1 MSNPNK
7 NTANTITSQVNDLN
21 ISKLRKTLNIEA
33 AITGLFVLVAA
44 IFSAFVA
51 SGFDFNWEIFYSEKF
66 YIQTAI
72 NFAIMM
78 FTYSFVKEIVIRRAK
93 ATNEEYQ
100 KVKGKEL
107 EFVKFVRDNFLEEM
121 IADKVAMANE
131 ERRLQAANNILAR
144 IIYGLYAQDLE
155 NFEDPNNI
163 SVNDDAFNDFCLKHG
178 LITYKKDKATG
189 KVKATVNSK
198 KAKQLR
204 KVIVRVL
211 KGDYKYQPIY
221 TKEILTT
228 TDADISSIDLYSYNE
243 HKANIKEATRK
254 GVLWLVFSG
263 LTSAIYWAGWDLS
276 FWLTLL
282 TNTTLVLSSAL
293 TAIMAANQRIKILT
307 MVSENK
313 TGFLNQATKDYRLEL
328 KNGKEEVKEIV
339 KEETNTQEKVA
350 YSKEEEKVI
359 QVSTIPKELP
369 NIEYETTS
377 TSTL

>member
-1 MSNPNK
+1 MNK
-7 NTANTITSQVNDLN
+7 NIKNTITSQVNDLN
-21 ISKLRKTLNIEA
+21 IKSLKKSLNIEA
-33 AITGLFVLVAA
+33 AITGLFALVAS
-44 IFSAFVA
+44 ILSAFVA
-51 SGFDFNWEIFYSEKF
+51 SGFKFTWEVFYDEKF

-78 FTYSFVKEIVIRRAK
+78 FSYSFVKTIVIRREK
-93 ATNEEYQ
+93 TTNPKYTE
-100 KVKGKEL
+100 VKGKEY

-144 IIYGLYAQDLE
+144 ITYGLYAQDLE

-228 TDADISSIDLYSYNE
+228 TDADIRYIDLYSFDE
-243 HKANIKEATRK
+243 RKADIKEATRK
-254 GVLWLVFSG
+254 GVLWLVASA
-263 LTSAIYWAGWDLS
+263 LTSSIYWGGWNAS
-276 FWLTLL
+276 FWLMLL
-282 TNTTLVLSSAL
+282 TNATLILSSAI

-377 TSTL
+377 TSAL

>member
-1 MSNPNK
+1 MNK
-7 NTANTITSQVNDLN
+7 NIKNTITSQVNDLN
-21 ISKLRKTLNIEA
+21 IKSLKKSLNVEA
-33 AITGLFVLVAA
+33 AITGLFALVAS
-44 IFSAFVA
+44 ILSAFVA
-51 SGFDFNWEIFYSEKF
+51 SGFKFTWEVFYDEKF

-72 NFAIMM
+72 NFLIMM
-78 FTYSFVKEIVIRRAK
+78 FSYSFVKTIVIRREK
-93 ATNEEYQ
+93 TTNPKYTE
-100 KVKGKEL
+100 VKGKEY
-107 EFVKFVRDNFLEEM
+107 EFVKFVRDNFLEEV
-121 IADKVAMANE
+121 IAEKVAIANE

-144 IIYGLYAQDLE
+144 ITYGLYAQDLE
-155 NFEDPNNI
+155 NFKDPNNI

-228 TDADISSIDLYSYNE
+228 TDADIRYIDLYSFDE
-243 HKANIKEATRK
+243 RKADIKEATRK
-254 GVLWLVFSG
+254 GVLWLVASA
-263 LTSAIYWAGWDLS
+263 LTSSIYWGGWNAS
-276 FWLTLL
+276 FWLMLL
-282 TNTTLVLSSAL
+282 TNATLILSSAI
-293 TAIMAANQRIKILT
+293 TAIMAAHQRIKVLT
-307 MVSENK
+307 LVSENK

-328 KNGKEEVKEIV
+328 KKGKEEVKEIV

-377 TSTL
+377 TSAL

>member
-1 MSNPNK
+1 MNK
-7 NTANTITSQVNDLN
+7 NIKNTITSQVNDLN
-21 ISKLRKTLNIEA
+21 IKSLKKSLNVEA
-33 AITGLFVLVAA
+33 AITGLFALVAS
-44 IFSAFVA
+44 ILSAFVA
-51 SGFDFNWEIFYSEKF
+51 SGFKFTWEVFYDEKF

-72 NFAIMM
+72 NFLIMM
-78 FTYSFVKEIVIRRAK
+78 FSYSFVKTIVIRREK
-93 ATNEEYQ
+93 TTNPKYTE
-100 KVKGKEL
+100 VKGKEY
-107 EFVKFVRDNFLEEM
+107 EFVKFVRDNFLEEV
-121 IADKVAMANE
+121 IAEKVAIANE

-144 IIYGLYAQDLE
+144 ITYGLYAQDLE
-155 NFEDPNNI
+155 NFKDPNNI

-228 TDADISSIDLYSYNE
+228 TDADIRYIDLYSFDE
-243 HKANIKEATRK
+243 RKADIKEATRK
-254 GVLWLVFSG
+254 GVLWLVASA
-263 LTSAIYWAGWDLS
+263 LTSSIYWGGWNAS
-276 FWLTLL
+276 FWLMLL
-282 TNTTLVLSSAL
+282 TNATLILSSAI
-293 TAIMAANQRIKILT
+293 TAIMAAHQRIKVLT
-307 MVSENK
+307 LVSENK

-377 TSTL
+377 TSAL

>member
-1 MSNPNK
+1 MNK
-7 NTANTITSQVNDLN
+7 NIKNTITSQVNDLN
-21 ISKLRKTLNIEA
+21 IKSLKKSLNVEA
-33 AITGLFVLVAA
+33 AITGLFALVAS
-44 IFSAFVA
+44 ILSAFVA
-51 SGFDFNWEIFYSEKF
+51 SGFKFTWEVFYDEKF

-72 NFAIMM
+72 NFLIMM
-78 FTYSFVKEIVIRRAK
+78 FSYSFVKTIVIRREK
-93 ATNEEYQ
+93 TTNPKYTE
-100 KVKGKEL
+100 VKGKEY
-107 EFVKFVRDNFLEEM
+107 EFVKFVRDNFLEEV
-121 IADKVAMANE
+121 IAEKVAIANE

-144 IIYGLYAQDLE
+144 ITYGLYAQDLE
-155 NFEDPNNI
+155 NFKDPNNI

-228 TDADISSIDLYSYNE
+228 TDADIRYIDLYSFDE
-243 HKANIKEATRK
+243 RKADIKEATRK
-254 GVLWLVFSG
+254 GVLWLVASA
-263 LTSAIYWAGWDLS
+263 LTSSIYWGGWNAS
-276 FWLTLL
+276 FWLMLL
-282 TNTTLVLSSAL
+282 TNATLILSSAI
-293 TAIMAANQRIKILT
+293 TAIMAAHQRIKVLT
-307 MVSENK
+307 LVSENK

>member
-1 MSNPNK
+1 MMNK
-7 NTANTITSQVNDLN
+7 NIKNTITSQVNDLN
-21 ISKLRKTLNIEA
+21 IKSLKKSLNVEA
-33 AITGLFVLVAA
+33 AITGLFALVAS
-44 IFSAFVA
+44 ILSAFVA
-51 SGFDFNWEIFYSEKF
+51 SGFKFTWEVFYDEKF

-72 NFAIMM
+72 NFLIMM
-78 FTYSFVKEIVIRRAK
+78 FSYSFVKTIVIRREK
-93 ATNEEYQ
+93 TTNPKYTE
-100 KVKGKEL
+100 VKGKEY
-107 EFVKFVRDNFLEEM
+107 EFVKFVRDNFLEEV
-121 IADKVAMANE
+121 IAEKVAIANE

-144 IIYGLYAQDLE
+144 ITYGLYAQDLE
-155 NFEDPNNI
+155 NFKDPNNI

-228 TDADISSIDLYSYNE
+228 TDADIRYIDLYSFDE
-243 HKANIKEATRK
+243 RKADIKEATRK
-254 GVLWLVFSG
+254 GVLWLVASA
-263 LTSAIYWAGWDLS
+263 LTSSIYWGGWNAS
-276 FWLTLL
+276 FWLMLL
-282 TNTTLVLSSAL
+282 TNATLILSNAI
-293 TAIMAANQRIKILT
+293 TAIMAAHQRIKVLT
-307 MVSENK
+307 LVSENK

-377 TSTL
+377 TSAL

>member
-1 MSNPNK
+1 MMNK
-7 NTANTITSQVNDLN
+7 NIKNTITSQVNDLN
-21 ISKLRKTLNIEA
+21 IKSLKKSLNVEA
-33 AITGLFVLVAA
+33 AITGLFALVAS
-44 IFSAFVA
+44 ILSAFVA
-51 SGFDFNWEIFYSEKF
+51 SGFKFTWEVFYDEKF

-72 NFAIMM
+72 NFLIMM
-78 FTYSFVKEIVIRRAK
+78 FSYSFVKTIVIRREK
-93 ATNEEYQ
+93 TTNPKYTE
-100 KVKGKEL
+100 VKGKEY
-107 EFVKFVRDNFLEEM
+107 EFVKFVRDNFLEEV
-121 IADKVAMANE
+121 IAEKVAIANE

-144 IIYGLYAQDLE
+144 ITYGLYAQDLE
-155 NFEDPNNI
+155 NFKDPNNI

-228 TDADISSIDLYSYNE
+228 TDADIRYIDLYSFDE
-243 HKANIKEATRK
+243 RKADIKEATRK
-254 GVLWLVFSG
+254 GVLWLVASA
-263 LTSAIYWAGWDLS
+263 LTSSIYWGGWNAS
-276 FWLTLL
+276 FWLMLL
-282 TNTTLVLSSAL
+282 TNATLILSSAI
-293 TAIMAANQRIKILT
+293 TAIMAAHQRIKVLT
-307 MVSENK
+307 LVSENK

>member
-1 MSNPNK
+1 MMNK
-7 NTANTITSQVNDLN
+7 NIKNTITSQVNDLN
-21 ISKLRKTLNIEA
+21 IKSLKKSLNVEA
-33 AITGLFVLVAA
+33 AITGLFALVAS
-44 IFSAFVA
+44 ILSAFVA
-51 SGFDFNWEIFYSEKF
+51 SGFKFTWEVFYDEKF

-72 NFAIMM
+72 NFLIMM
-78 FTYSFVKEIVIRRAK
+78 FSYSFVKTIVIRREK
-93 ATNEEYQ
+93 TTNPKYTE
-100 KVKGKEL
+100 VKGKEY
-107 EFVKFVRDNFLEEM
+107 EFVKFVRDNFLEEV
-121 IADKVAMANE
+121 IAEKVAIANE

-144 IIYGLYAQDLE
+144 ITYGLYAQDLE
-155 NFEDPNNI
+155 NFKDPNNI

-254 GVLWLVFSG
+254 GVLWLVASA
-263 LTSAIYWAGWDLS
+263 LTSSIYWGGWNAS
-276 FWLTLL
+276 FWLMLL
-282 TNTTLVLSSAL
+282 TNATLILSSAI
-293 TAIMAANQRIKILT
+293 TAIMAAHQRIKVLT
-307 MVSENK
+307 LVSENK

>member
-1 MSNPNK
+1 MNK
-7 NTANTITSQVNDLN
+7 NIKNTITSQVNDLN
-21 ISKLRKTLNIEA
+21 IKSLKKSLNVEA
-33 AITGLFVLVAA
+33 AITGLFALVAS
-44 IFSAFVA
+44 ILSAFIA
-51 SGFDFNWEIFYSEKF
+51 SGFKFTWEVFYDEKF

-72 NFAIMM
+72 NFLIMM
-78 FTYSFVKEIVIRRAK
+78 FSYSFVKTIVIRREK
-93 ATNEEYQ
+93 TTNPKYTE
-100 KVKGKEL
+100 VKGKEY
-107 EFVKFVRDNFLEEM
+107 EFVKFVRDNFLEEV
-121 IADKVAMANE
+121 IAEKVAIANE

-144 IIYGLYAQDLE
+144 ITYGLYAQDLE
-155 NFEDPNNI
+155 NFKDPNNI

-228 TDADISSIDLYSYNE
+228 TDADIRYIDLYSFDE
-243 HKANIKEATRK
+243 RKADIKEATRK
-254 GVLWLVFSG
+254 GVLWLVASA
-263 LTSAIYWAGWDLS
+263 LTSSIYWGGWNAS
-276 FWLTLL
+276 FWLMLL
-282 TNTTLVLSSAL
+282 TNATLILSSAI
-293 TAIMAANQRIKILT
+293 TAIMAAHQRIKVLT
-307 MVSENK
+307 LVSENK

-377 TSTL
+377 TSAL

>member
-1 MSNPNK
+1 MMNK
-7 NTANTITSQVNDLN
+7 NIKNTITSQVNDLN
-21 ISKLRKTLNIEA
+21 IKSLKKSLNVEA
-33 AITGLFVLVAA
+33 AITGLFALVAS
-44 IFSAFVA
+44 ILSAFVA
-51 SGFDFNWEIFYSEKF
+51 SGFKFTWEVFYDEKF

-72 NFAIMM
+72 NFLIMM
-78 FTYSFVKEIVIRRAK
+78 FSYSFVKTIVIRREK
-93 ATNEEYQ
+93 TTNPKYTE
-100 KVKGKEL
+100 VKGKEY
-107 EFVKFVRDNFLEEM
+107 EFVKFVRDNFLEEV
-121 IADKVAMANE
+121 IAEKVAIANE

-144 IIYGLYAQDLE
+144 ITYGLYAQDLE
-155 NFEDPNNI
+155 NFKDPNNI

-228 TDADISSIDLYSYNE
+228 TDADIRYIDLYSFDE
-243 HKANIKEATRK
+243 RKADIKEATRK
-254 GVLWLVFSG
+254 GVLWLVASA
-263 LTSAIYWAGWDLS
+263 LTSSIYWGGWNAS
-276 FWLTLL
+276 FWLMLL
-282 TNTTLVLSSAL
+282 TNATLILSSAI
-293 TAIMAANQRIKILT
+293 TAIMAAHQRIKVLT
-307 MVSENK
+307 LVSENK

-377 TSTL
+377 TSAL

>member
-1 MSNPNK
+1 MMNK
-7 NTANTITSQVNDLN
+7 NIKNTITSQVNDLN
-21 ISKLRKTLNIEA
+21 IKSLKKSLNVEA
-33 AITGLFVLVAA
+33 AITGLFALVAS
-44 IFSAFVA
+44 ILSAFVA
-51 SGFDFNWEIFYSEKF
+51 SGFKFTWEVFYDEKF

-72 NFAIMM
+72 NFLIMM
-78 FTYSFVKEIVIRRAK
+78 FTYSFVKEIVIRREK
-93 ATNEEYQ
+93 TTNPKYTE
-100 KVKGKEL
+100 VKGKEY
-107 EFVKFVRDNFLEEM
+107 EFVKFVRDNFLEEV
-121 IADKVAMANE
+121 IAEKVAIANE

-144 IIYGLYAQDLE
+144 ITYGLYAQDLE
-155 NFEDPNNI
+155 NFKDPNNI

-228 TDADISSIDLYSYNE
+228 TDADIRYIDLYSFDE
-243 HKANIKEATRK
+243 RKADIKEATRK
-254 GVLWLVFSG
+254 GVLWLVASA
-263 LTSAIYWAGWDLS
+263 LTSSIYWGGWNAS
-276 FWLTLL
+276 FWLMLL
-282 TNTTLVLSSAL
+282 TNATLILSSAI
-293 TAIMAANQRIKILT
+293 TAIMAAHQRIKVLT
-307 MVSENK
+307 LVSENK

-377 TSTL
+377 TSAL

>member
-1 MSNPNK
+1 MMNK
-7 NTANTITSQVNDLN
+7 NIKNTITSQVNDLN
-21 ISKLRKTLNIEA
+21 IKSLKKSLNVEA
-33 AITGLFVLVAA
+33 AITGLFALVAS
-44 IFSAFVA
+44 ILSAFVA
-51 SGFDFNWEIFYSEKF
+51 SGFKFTWEVFYDEKF

-72 NFAIMM
+72 NFLIMM
-78 FTYSFVKEIVIRRAK
+78 FSYSFVKTIVIRREK
-93 ATNEEYQ
+93 TTNPKYTE
-100 KVKGKEL
+100 VKGKEY
-107 EFVKFVRDNFLEEM
+107 EFVKFVRDNFLEEV
-121 IADKVAMANE
+121 IAEKVAIANE

-144 IIYGLYAQDLE
+144 ITYGLYAQDLE
-155 NFEDPNNI
+155 NFKDPNNI

-228 TDADISSIDLYSYNE
+228 TDADIRYIDLYSFDE
-243 HKANIKEATRK
+243 RKADIKEATRK
-254 GVLWLVFSG
+254 GVLWLVASA
-263 LTSAIYWAGWDLS
+263 LTSSIYWGGWNAS
-276 FWLTLL
+276 FWLMLL
-282 TNTTLVLSSAL
+282 TNATLILSSAI
-293 TAIMAANQRIKILT
+293 TAIMAAHQRIKVLT
-307 MVSENK
+307 LVSENK

-350 YSKEEEKVI
+350 YSKEEDKVI

-377 TSTL
+377 TSAL